1 MSEATPKGVGDAEA
15 WLSANG
21 ISCVRLEA
29 TNHDGLV
36 LGKYL
41 SASKFI
47 SVLEKGA
54 VFADTSFGVD
64 LGGDVALGWDWGEWR
79 GEVRDIKVMP
89 DLATLVRLPDRE
101 GWASVIGD
109 FTDLDGGPLPAC
121 YRGLLKRM
129 LDRLDGHGY
138 SAMAAPEL
146 EFMVFEE
153 PVQEARAKA
162 YRDLTPLGGAV
173 RVTYLMSTSSDL
185 AQFMDTVCRRLAE
198 LGVSWEYWS
207 NETAPGQV
215 EINLAPADPLRSADQ
230 VMRTKMAL
238 REVADE
244 LGRSVTFM
252 AYGIDEHLGGGM
264 HVNLSLL
271 ADGENAFH
279 DAANAEGHSDLLR
292 HWVAGLLE
300 TLPGAMSF
308 LTPNPNSFR
317 RLVEI
322 TGPPTTVTWAED
334 NKSVAVRTA
343 TREAHSSRIEHRA
356 PSADCNIYLA
366 LAVILA
372 GGIAGIEE
380 GLEPPPQ
387 FEGMAWAL
395 PPGVAPRVPD
405 TLRKAMAALADD
417 KRLAGVL
424 GEDVVDYWLGSRE
437 WEWIAFHRGGGD
449 PDAVGEYEL
458 RRYFEQV

>member
-1 MSEATPKGVGDAEA
+1 MSGPAPDRIEDVEA
-15 WLSANG
+15 WLTDNR
-21 ISCVRLEA
+21 ISGVRLEA

-41 SASKFI
+41 SASKFL

-54 VFADTSFGVD
+54 VFGDTAFGVD
-64 LGGDVALGWDWGEWR
+64 LGGEVALGWDWGSWR
-79 GEVRDIKVMP
+79 GEVRDIKVTP
-89 DLATLVRLPDRE
+89 ELATLVKLPGGE
-101 GWASVIGD
+101 GWASVLGD
-109 FTDLDGGPLPAC
+109 FTDLDDNPLPAC

-129 LDRLDGHGY
+129 LARLDGHGY
-138 SAMAAPEL
+138 SAVVAPEL

-153 PVQEARAKA
+153 PLQEARAKG
-162 YRDLTPLGGAV
+162 YRELTPLGGEV

-185 AQFMDTVCRRLAE
+185 ALFMDAVCRRLTD

-215 EINLAPADPLRSADQ
+215 EINLAPADPLHSADQ

-271 ADGENAFH
+271 RDGENAFH
-279 DAANAEGHSDLLR
+279 DSAQGDGPSELLR
-292 HWVAGLLE
+292 NWVAGLLE

-308 LTPNPNSFR
+308 LTPNPNSYR

-322 TGPPTTVTWAED
+322 TGPPTSVTWAED
-334 NKSVAVRTA
+334 NKSVAVRTV
-343 TREAHSSRIEHRA
+343 TREPSSSRIEHRV

-372 GGIAGIEE
+372 GGMAGIEE

-395 PPGVAPRVPD
+395 PPGVASRAPD
-405 TLRKAMAALADD
+405 TLRKAAAALAADR
-417 KRLAGVL
+417 RLATIL
-424 GEDVVDYWLGSRE
+424 GQDVVDYWLGSRE
-437 WEWIAFHRGGGD
+437 WEWVAFHRGGGD
-449 PDAVGEYEL
+449 PDAVSDSEL

>member
-1 MSEATPKGVGDAEA
+1 MSEAPDRIEDAEA

-41 SASKFI
+41 SSSKFL
-47 SVLEKGA
+47 SVLESGA

-64 LGGDVALGWDWGEWR
+64 LGGEVALGWDWGDWR
-79 GEVRDIKVMP
+79 GEVRDIKVTP
-89 DLATLVRLPDRE
+89 DLATLVRLPSRE

-109 FTDLDGGPLPAC
+109 FTDVDGGPLPAC

-129 LDRLDGHGY
+129 LARLDGLGY
-138 SAMAAPEL
+138 SAVVAPEL

-153 PVQEARAKA
+153 PLQEARAKG
-162 YRDLTPLGGAV
+162 YRDLTPLGGRV
-173 RVTYLMSTSSDL
+173 RVTYLMSTSQDL
-185 AQFMDTVCRRLAE
+185 AQFMDAVCRRLAE
-198 LGVSWEYWS
+198 LGVTWEYWS

-215 EINLAPADPLRSADQ
+215 EINLAPTDPLRSADE
-230 VMRTKMAL
+230 VMRTKMVL

-271 ADGENAFH
+271 AEGENAFH
-279 DAANAEGHSDLLR
+279 DAGGGHSELLR
-292 HWVAGLLE
+292 SWVAGLLE

-343 TREAHSSRIEHRA
+343 TREPHSSRIEHRV

-372 GGIAGIEE
+372 GGMAGIEE

-417 KRLAGVL
+417 RLLAAVL
-424 GEDVVDYWLGSRE
+424 GQDVVDYWLGSRE